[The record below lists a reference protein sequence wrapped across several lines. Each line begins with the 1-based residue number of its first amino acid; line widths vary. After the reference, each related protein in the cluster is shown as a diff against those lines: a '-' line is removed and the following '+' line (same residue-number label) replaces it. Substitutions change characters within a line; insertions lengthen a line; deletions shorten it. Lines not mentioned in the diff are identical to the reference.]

1 VVRTTPSS
9 SLLCPLS
16 QKREYDLS
24 KFEDLKAKVEELEK
38 RLEGLWQNEAI
49 NKKWGYRLKQL

>member
-1 VVRTTPSS
+1 VRTTLSS

-24 KFEDLKAKVEELEK
+24 KFEDLKAEVEELEK
-38 RLEGLWQNEAI
+38 RLEALAKRGDKQ
-49 NKKWGYRLKQL
+49 KVGYRLKQL